1 MFAGI
6 YYCRVR
12 LVIQRR
18 LALSSSED
26 APAPAKRRVSPRDA
40 PRRVLRIRI
49 ILVYRTTS
57 PPSVHPSLCLAVSIC
72 FGLGRIHGLVRC
84 REFRCA
90 IFRGSG
96 SSSRIGRHRRSCKRV
111 GGRYPDAGDV
121 VSPMLKYEY
130 NRIPCP
136 IPDRGGERRFSEKGI
151 SESVD
156 KGEDAS
162 GFGSRFVEIL
172 NIYAVVRSPVRIR

>member
-49 ILVYRTTS
+49 ILVYRATS
-57 PPSVHPSLCLAVSIC
+57 PPSVHPSLPGRVNLFRARANFGNALAAIRAT
-72 FGLGRIHGLVRC
+72 RI
-84 REFRCA
+84 A
-90 IFRGSG
+90 SW
-96 SSSRIGRHRRSCKRV
+96 IGPRRRPCKRV
-111 GGRYPDAGDV
+111 GARHPDDV
-121 VSPMLKYEY
+121 SSPMLKYGH

-136 IPDRGGERRFSEKGI
+136 IPRQGRRETIPRERYFR
-151 SESVD
+151 VC
-156 KGEDAS
+156 
-162 GFGSRFVEIL
+162 R
-172 NIYAVVRSPVRIR
+172 